1 MLGLLLHDPEIYR
14 KKLIEYKTDA
24 AELII
29 VSMGTIAETVKV
41 VVDNARSRG
50 IRVGAARV
58 VMFRP
63 FPDSLLSEVL
73 SRASRIAVIDR
84 NISLGFG
91 GVLWGEVRGLAAGGT
106 IVQNYL
112 AGLGGGDVR
121 PEHIEEMVTEISA
134 RERAGEPVFIGVG
147 E

>member
-1 MLGLLLHDPEIYR
+1 
-14 KKLIEYKTDA
+14 
-24 AELII
+24 
-29 VSMGTIAETVKV
+29 
-41 VVDNARSRG
+41 
-50 IRVGAARV
+50 
-58 VMFRP
+58 MFRP
-63 FPDSLLSEVL
+63 FPDTLLREAL